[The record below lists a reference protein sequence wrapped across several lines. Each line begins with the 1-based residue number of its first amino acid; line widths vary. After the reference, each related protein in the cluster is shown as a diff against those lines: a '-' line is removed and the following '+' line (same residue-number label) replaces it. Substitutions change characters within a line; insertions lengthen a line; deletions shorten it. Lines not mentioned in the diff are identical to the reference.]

1 MSRSKWKCPYVD
13 FKLLKSLK
21 NYKTG
26 KAIFTKSR
34 SSIIIPMFVNKTI
47 NVHNGKTYQKLTITE
62 EMVSYKLGEFV
73 PTRKKFSFTK
83 KK

>member
-13 FKLLKSLK
+13 FKLLESLK

-34 SSIIIPMFVNKTI
+34 NSIIIPMFVNKTI
-47 NVHNGKTYQKLTITE
+47 NDHNGKTYQKLSITE
-62 EMVSYKLGEFV
+62 EMISYKLGEFV
-73 PTRKKFSFTK
+73 PTRKNFSFK
-83 KK
+83 KKK